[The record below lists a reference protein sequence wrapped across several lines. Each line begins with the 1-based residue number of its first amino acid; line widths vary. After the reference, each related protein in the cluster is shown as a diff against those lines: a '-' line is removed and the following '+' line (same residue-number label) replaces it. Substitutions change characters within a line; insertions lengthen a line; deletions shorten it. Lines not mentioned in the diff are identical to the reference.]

1 MALDPRFLAG
11 NGREVF
17 TGNELL
23 VKGCLEVEGGIHL
36 MTGYPGSPVAGFF
49 DILGDLSKLIL
60 EKGIRAFQAN
70 NEALGAAAANGSQ
83 MLPCRTAVVMKSV
96 GLHVAADAFALGTLA
111 GANPEGGVVIITGD
125 DPWCDS
131 TQVPADSRFLYEHL
145 RIPVVEPG
153 GPQELKDWID
163 LSFKL
168 SRSAGLYIGYIVT
181 TAHADGGGTVI
192 AHPNQFPTLNTR
204 QRQTLETATIPV
216 ERTVLL
222 PPRTWQK
229 ELGVADRYATTM
241 KMARE
246 VGINRI
252 YPRVASCQL
261 PVASEEIAA
270 SSTPL
275 ATNNWQLATSSP
287 LGFITTG
294 MGKPYLDH
302 VLADIGLLDQFPILN
317 LGMSY
322 PADVELV
329 REFSKSCKY
338 MIVIEERRSFLE
350 KNIRDTLFRA
360 YPAEAADL
368 AARLF
373 GKSFPTPKQLSPQ
386 SSVLSPLSG
395 IPDTRGLNTSVLAQI
410 LIPLFKA
417 TEAIPAE
424 MRNGRLSA
432 ELEILR
438 RASKPKLEILTKMT
452 DNLVP
457 RTPTFCPG
465 CPHRDSSAT
474 LLEIRKNF
482 ADPKYMMDE
491 HGMAPVDLVAHGD
504 TGCYTMLM
512 FAPTEQLMHNYSGM
526 GLGGGTGSGIDPFIT
541 NKQIVF
547 MGDGTFFHS
556 GQIAISNSIKNG
568 QDLTYIILENG
579 TTAMTGHQE
588 HPGTEEDVLGN
599 HTWLQDI
606 ETIVRGMAGTSPL
619 TVTKLS
625 PANRSRY
632 KSVLE
637 KTILSDGV
645 KVIIADKECGITYHR
660 AKSRDERKTIK
671 EKGYL
676 PKKTHMNVTPE
687 VCENC
692 LECTKQTA
700 CPGLTTIE
708 TDYGRKIDTDL
719 TLCVNDGACERVAVS
734 NEFGTTVK
742 PCPSFEQVTVVRQH
756 RRRYM
761 LPHMALDKLPDPT
774 PLHAMKSA
782 GDPWRVHLSG
792 VGGMGIGIV
801 TSILVRSGHKEGYR
815 VIFQDKKGLAIR
827 NGGVFAQ
834 ITYIKDDE
842 VSGPLS
848 VVRGSM
854 PVADD
859 EKLIAQISASL
870 SPQSSDLSPPYP
882 TTGMIPYGR
891 ADLLFGIDILEAAR
905 ATDPREGFR
914 IAAKDR
920 TCAVLN
926 LHKQPT
932 VYTLLGKQDFEPEK
946 LRDLIYEQCR
956 EDHSYAKNL
965 AQLCEQRLGS
975 KQYSNIMMLGVAFQL
990 GLIPVSAHSLAW
1002 AIKDTIRR
1010 DHRKNLKAF
1019 NIGRKLALEP
1029 RALPNKPIPETWEQ
1043 LVTNK
1048 CRILRKT
1055 RFRGRKSS
1063 MHLEQLVHWAMKQM
1077 RNLSEDSKYD
1087 LAVRIYDLLQ
1097 YQDQPFARRYIELVR
1112 NVYKRDSE
1120 ENRYAATSAAIWN
1133 LAKVMLI
1140 KDEPYVAYL
1149 LTRYEKKQRDIAKYG
1164 IDVSN
1169 GDKLVYR
1176 HHTSPEFNIGRRR
1189 IRLNITTHDWHLN
1202 LVRRMKWWRKLP
1214 GWHHRE
1220 VEFRD
1225 WYVALLDR
1233 VNLSTPGGYV
1243 QALRVLKS
1251 PEPVTGYR
1259 EVRYPKM
1266 NEARTA
1272 VEAELTRVPEKAV
1285 EEKSSILESL
1295 RSPTHV

>member
-1 MALDPRFLAG
+1 MALDPRFLSG
-11 NGREVF
+11 SGREVF

-23 VKGCLEVEGGIHL
+23 VKGCLEIDGGINL
-36 MTGYPGSPVAGFF
+36 ITGYPGSPVAGVF
-49 DILGDLSKLIL
+49 DLLGDLSKLIQD
-60 EKGIRAFQAN
+60 KGIRAFQAN

-83 MLPCRTAVVMKSV
+83 MMPIRAAVVIKSV
-96 GLHVAADAFALGTLA
+96 GLHVAADALALGTLA
-111 GANPEGGVVIITGD
+111 GANPDGGVVIITGD

-153 GPQELKDWID
+153 GPQELKDWIN

-204 QRQTLETATIPV
+204 QRMTLDTITIPV

-229 ELGVADRYATTM
+229 ELGVADRFATTIN
-241 KMARE
+241 MARE
-246 VGINRI
+246 LGINRI
-252 YPRVASCQL
+252 YGGSMGVSLMSSRL
-261 PVASEEIAA
+261 EREEHGRDAH
-270 SSTPL
+270 
-275 ATNNWQLATSSP
+275 ATLSP
-287 LGFITTG
+287 IGFITTG

-302 VLADIGLLDQFPILN
+302 VLADIGLLCQFPVLN
-317 LGMSY
+317 MGMSY

-329 REFSKSCKY
+329 REFSKTCKY

-350 KNIRDTLFRA
+350 KNIRDGLFQA
-360 YPAEAADL
+360 YPADAAEIG
-368 AARLF
+368 ARLF
-373 GKSFPTPKQLSPQ
+373 GKSFPTPQQLSPQ
-386 SSVLSPLSG
+386 SSALSPLSG
-395 IPDTRGLNTSVLAQI
+395 IPDTRGLNTSVLAKI
-410 LIPLFKA
+410 LIPLIKA
-417 TEAIPAE
+417 TEEIPAE
-424 MRNGRLSA
+424 LRNGKLTA
-432 ELEILR
+432 EMDRLR
-438 RASKPKLEILTKMT
+438 RASTPKLEILTKVT
-452 DNLVP
+452 DNLIP

-465 CPHRDSSAT
+465 CPHRDSSAV

-482 ADPKYMMDE
+482 ADPKYMMQE
-491 HGMAPVDLVAHGD
+491 HGLAPVDLVAHGD

-526 GLGGGTGSGIDPFIT
+526 GLGGGTGSGVDPFVT

-599 HTWLQDI
+599 STWLQDI
-606 ETIVRGMAGTSPL
+606 ESIVRAMAGTSPL

-625 PANRSRY
+625 PADRSQY

-700 CPGLTTIE
+700 CPGLTTID

-719 TLCVNDGACERVAVS
+719 TWCVNDGACERVSIS
-734 NEFGTTVK
+734 NEFGTAVK
-742 PCPSFEQVTVVRQH
+742 PCPSFEQVTVVRRK
-756 RRRYM
+756 RRRYT
-761 LPHMALDKLPDPT
+761 LPHMALDKLPDPAA
-774 PLHAMKSA
+774 LHEMKAA
-782 GDPWRVHLSG
+782 GDSWRVHMSG

-801 TSILVRSGHKEGYR
+801 TSILVRAGHKEGYR

-834 ITYIKDDE
+834 ITYVKDDE
-842 VSGPLS
+842 
-848 VVRGSM
+848 GSM
-854 PVADD
+854 GVP
-859 EKLIAQISASL
+859 
-870 SPQSSDLSPPYP
+870 PMSSDLKNEEHGRDAHATYP
-882 TTGMIPYGR
+882 TTGMIPYGK
-891 ADLLFGIDILEAAR
+891 ADLLLGIDILEAAR
-905 ATDPREGFR
+905 ATDPRESFR
-914 IAAKDR
+914 VAAKDR

-932 VYTLLGKQDFEPEK
+932 VYTLLGKQDFDPEK
-946 LRDLIYEQCR
+946 LRDVIYEQCR
-956 EDHSYAKNL
+956 EEHSYAKNL
-965 AQLCEQRLGS
+965 AQLCEERLGS

-1010 DHRKNLKAF
+1010 EHRKNLKAF

-1029 RALPNKPIPETWEQ
+1029 RALPNKPAPQTWDQ

-1048 CRILRKT
+1048 GRILRKT
-1055 RFRGRKSS
+1055 RFRGRTWS
-1063 MHLEQLVHWAMKQM
+1063 MRYEQLVHGAMKQM
-1077 RNLSEDSKYD
+1077 RDLSADAKYD
-1087 LAVRIYDLLQ
+1087 LALRIYDLLQ
-1097 YQDQPFARRYIELVR
+1097 FQDHRLAKRYIELVR
-1112 NVYKRDSE
+1112 TVYKRDSAA
-1120 ENRYAATSAAIWN
+1120 NRFAATLAAIWN

-1149 LTRYEKKQRDIAKYG
+1149 LTRYEKKQRDLAKYG
-1164 IDVSN
+1164 VDVSN

-1176 HHTSPEFNIGRRR
+1176 HHTSPEFNIGRHR
-1189 IRLNITTHDWHLN
+1189 IRLKITTCDWHLN

-1214 GWHHRE
+1214 GWHRRE

-1225 WYVALLDR
+1225 WYIALLDR
-1233 VNLSTPGGYV
+1233 VNLSTADGYT
-1243 QALRVLKS
+1243 QALRALKS

-1266 NEARTA
+1266 NESRAG
-1272 VEAELTRVPEKAV
+1272 VELELTGVPARVAEDQ
-1285 EEKSSILESL
+1285 SSLVDGL
-1295 RSPTHV
+1295 RSPTHA